1 MLAAKILDGKLN
13 EMALRFAPGDDLV
26 FQVESGF
33 GVIRVLAVE
42 GEGRDVVW
50 HVLVYEDFY
59 PEVEAAEAALAGGGH
74 LPVRAPHLALTDH
87 AFEKTPAARLG
98 NRPVEEAELAAY
110 RRWRGAGGEVSDRS
124 VLLMLGMR

>member
-1 MLAAKILDGKLN
+1 MSLS
-13 EMALRFAPGDDLV
+13 FAPGDDLV

-42 GEGRDVVW
+42 REDAGTVW

-59 PEVEAAEAALAGGGH
+59 PEVEAAEAALASGGK
-74 LPVRAPHLALTDH
+74 LPVRVPHLALTEH

-98 NRPVEEAELAAY
+98 NRPLNEEELADY
-110 RRWRGAGGEVSDRS
+110 RRWKESGGVPSDRS

>member
-1 MLAAKILDGKLN
+1 
-13 EMALRFAPGDDLV
+13 MAQSFAPGDDLV

-42 GEGRDVVW
+42 GEGAAAVW

-59 PEVEAAEAALAGGGH
+59 PEVELAEEALARGVE

-98 NRPVEEAELAAY
+98 NRPVTEDELAPY
-110 RRWRGAGGEVSDRS
+110 RRWRESGGTVSDRS